1 MNQTIE
7 KEITLRVIDNWLF
20 KRFRGGDA
28 MIILDVSGINNREIQ
43 GTLCDFIRKIYRR
56 FDNHPIHNLHIFLPV
71 LPLESIKYILREL
84 YDAVDL
90 ARMYEYNLVVEK
102 VIIHSIKI
110 HKSSKNPVTIAMREE
125 FNNVEFK
132 KMKSYLKIDGSESVK
147 FSLSP
152 SNGYN
157 RAMIISYTNSY
168 EYNIPGISI
177 EVQYMNGVSKRMILN
192 EVSCPGELSSI
203 LGY

>member
-1 MNQTIE
+1 MNQTME
-7 KEITLRVIDNWLF
+7 KEITLRVTDNYLF
-20 KRFRGGDA
+20 KRFPGGDA
-28 MIILDVSGINNREIQ
+28 MIILDASGISNEEVQ
-43 GTLCDFIRKIYRR
+43 GNLCNFIRRIYRR
-56 FDNHPIHNLHIFLPV
+56 FDKHPIHNLHVFLPV
-71 LPLESIKYILREL
+71 LPLSSIKYILREL

-90 ARMYEYNLVVEK
+90 ARMYENNLVVEK

-132 KMKSYLKIDGSESVK
+132 RMKSYIKIDGSERVK

-152 SNGYN
+152 SAKY
-157 RAMIISYTNSY
+157 RAMIISYTSSY

-177 EVQYMNGVSKRMILN
+177 EIQCMNGISKRMILT
-192 EVSCPGELSSI
+192 EVSCPGKLSSI